1 MPVRHVVTFRFS
13 DGTSAEQIAAL
24 TEALGRLPGAI
35 PEIADYRF
43 GSDVGINDGNG
54 DLAVSADFATLADY
68 LVYRDHPQHQALI
81 RDLIAPILAERIA
94 VQFAT

>member
-1 MPVRHVVTFRFS
+1 MPIRHVVTFRFNE
-13 DGTSAEQIAAL
+13 GTTPEQIAAL
-24 TEALGRLPGAI
+24 TEGLGRLPGAI

-43 GSDVGINDGNG
+43 GPDVGINEGNG
-54 DLAVSADFATLADY
+54 HIAVTADFVTLADY
-68 LVYRDHPQHQALI
+68 LVYRDHPEHQAVI